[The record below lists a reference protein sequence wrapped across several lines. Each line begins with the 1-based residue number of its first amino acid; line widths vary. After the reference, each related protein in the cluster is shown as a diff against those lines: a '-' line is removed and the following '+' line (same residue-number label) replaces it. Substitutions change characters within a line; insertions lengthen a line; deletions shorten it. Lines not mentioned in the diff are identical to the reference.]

1 MGVEYELKF
10 RATAKVQ
17 EQILQDNPG
26 LWQRVSMETT
36 YYDTPAGALS
46 ARHFTLRKR
55 LENGKSICTLKTPAG
70 NGARGEWETE
80 CDTIEQ
86 AIPILCKLGGPEELL
101 SLTENGVIP
110 VCGARFIRRCSTL
123 SFGDSTLEL
132 ALDEGVLFNGEKQ
145 LPLCEVEIEL
155 KDGSVV
161 DANTCA
167 AIFRQKYGLTPE
179 QKSKFLRAKELG
191 E

>member
-1 MGVEYELKF
+1 MGREFELKF
-10 RATAKVQ
+10 AATASDH
-17 EQILQDNPG
+17 EALRLRYGHLSPIT
-26 LWQRVSMETT
+26 METT

-55 LENGKSICTLKTPAG
+55 LENGKSVCTLKTPAG

-101 SLTENGVIP
+101 SLTEGGVIP
-110 VCGARFIRRCSTL
+110 VCGARFTRRYSAL
-123 SFGDSTLEL
+123 SFGESTLEL

-145 LPLCEVEIEL
+145 IPLCEVEIEL
-155 KDGSVV
+155 KDGSMM

>member
-10 RATAKVQ
+10 RATARVQ
-17 EQILQDNPG
+17 EKILQDNPG

-36 YYDTPAGALS
+36 YYDTPTGALS
-46 ARHFTLRKR
+46 SRHFTLRKR
-55 LENGKSICTLKTPAG
+55 FENGKSVCTLKTPAQH
-70 NGARGEWETE
+70 GARGEWEAE
-80 CDTIEQ
+80 CDSIEQ
-86 AIPILCKLGGPEELL
+86 AIPMLCKLGGPEELL

-123 SFGDSTLEL
+123 SFGESTLEL

-145 LPLCEVEIEL
+145 LPLCEVELEL
-155 KDGSVV
+155 KTGSMF
-161 DANTCA
+161 DANTCG

-179 QKSKFLRAKELG
+179 HKSKFLRAKELG